1 MKYFCFALGFTIML
15 IFVGIPVIVLYVY
28 KLVLSRHLH
37 SRTSIR
43 MDDSRHSVDA
53 SRSSS
58 KMVAES
64 YERKVIEAES
74 HR

>member
-1 MKYFCFALGFTIML
+1 ML

-28 KLVLSRHLH
+28 KYVLSRHLH